1 MGQMKL
7 RIGRIRM
14 GMIAMARSYH
24 SSSFRAIPR
33 PLAIQSTHRSSDDWR
48 LLRWSAVS
56 FNYGAK
62 LSRISYNL
70 SGSGTAT
77 H

>member
-1 MGQMKL
+1 MVQMKL

-24 SSSFRAIPR
+24 SSSFRTVPR
-33 PLAIQSTHRSSDDWR
+33 PLAIRSTHRSSDEWR
-48 LLRWSAVS
+48 LPRWSAAS

-62 LSRISYNL
+62 LSRISFNL
-70 SGSGTAT
+70 SGSGTAM